1 MIEYL
6 TNTNLANAKFG
17 RIQGTFGWAGN
28 NAEYAKMWR
37 KKIAE
42 DFANRHLSKFA
53 KKGLRYKIQQCRI
66 ADDMARKECR

>member
-6 TNTNLANAKFG
+6 TNTHLVNAKLG
-17 RIQGTFGWAGN
+17 KTPGTFGWAGN
-28 NAEYAKMWR
+28 NAEYAKLWR

-42 DFANRHLSKFA
+42 DFASRHLSKLA

-66 ADDMARKECR
+66 ADDMARKENT

>member
-6 TNTNLANAKFG
+6 TNTYLANSKFG

-42 DFANRHLSKFA
+42 DF
-53 KKGLRYKIQQCRI
+53 IQQCRI
-66 ADDMARKECR
+66 ADDMARKECP

>member
-17 RIQGTFGWAGN
+17 WAGN
-28 NAEYAKMWR
+28 NAEYAKLWR

-42 DFANRHLSKFA
+42 DFANRHHSKLA

-66 ADDMARKECR
+66 ADDMARKENR